1 MISKYS
7 KLTMELII
15 ELLEKADQLNIDVDR
30 ILEELSDSAL
40 QDLIN
45 ELRELEKSGKI
56 DLTEKINL
64 RNSPALYSTLK
75 EIERKVNQ
83 KVDNFFGLALFA
95 IEGHLVDTYK
105 NTMNSTFNIFINAGI
120 SPQLTVRAK
129 SAYSQ
134 AQIQVTDTYINK
146 EILPV
151 PWLKDGKTY
160 SQRLYNNVAN
170 FESKLAFVLEEG
182 ITKGKGMDWM
192 IEAWRKLTGSTA
204 YEAARLIKTET
215 MAYWTMATKK
225 AYLDM
230 GITYVEIVGDA
241 NCGTVCLSYVG
252 GSPVPLAD
260 AEAGGLLPPYHPN
273 CACSFVAYID
283 AAETDDIDVDYFD

>member
-1 MISKYS
+1 MISKYR

-83 KVDNFFGLALFA
+83 NFDNFFGLALFA

-120 SPQLTVRAK
+120 SPQFTERAK

-134 AQIQVTDTYINK
+134 AQIQVTDTYITK

-192 IEAWRKLTGSTA
+192 IEAWRKLTGSAA

-260 AEAGGLLPPYHPN
+260 AEAGGLLPPYHPS

-283 AAETDDIDVDYFD
+283 AAETDEIDVDYFD